1 MNNLLKDKIQMEA
14 VASWL
19 ESNLKGTFNVSTGVG
34 KTFMFLHCLHKMPK
48 NKDVHLFLAEVT
60 DRKKDL
66 WDDII
71 KYDSIFN
78 TNTLIDYNL
87 KFKTYQSAYKLE
99 GYEFGLVG
107 ADEIHNSL
115 TPEYSKF
122 YFNNKY
128 NAIVGL
134 SATIDINTK
143 YEINNIFI
151 TKGELLNKIAPI
163 CFKYTLTQAKND
175 GVGRNLKVYVINQ
188 ELDDVNKT
196 IKAGNQYKSFYQTE
210 KTAYDYWNKEH
221 KKSWFIEDE
230 EMKSLKIRITS
241 TKRSNLLFNLPSK
254 INTVKELL
262 SNIKGKTIIF
272 GNSLDSLLQITPNV
286 VSSRYSED
294 ENKAIRE
301 AFEAD
306 KIQTIGSFKKLRQ
319 GENLSG
325 LDNCI
330 IMSYFS
336 SEGHQIQQWGR
347 LRPNDDKVGNVFILL
362 TKATQEEVW
371 FSKMMENM
379 NDFTIINC
387 DNIEDC
393 INKYKENEK
402 IINNIN

>member
-1 MNNLLKDKIQMEA
+1 MDKRNLIHEEA
-14 VASWL
+14 VGSWI
-19 ESNLKGTFNVSTGVG
+19 NANKCGTLNISTGIG
-34 KTFMFLHCLHKMPK
+34 KTFCFLHCLHKMPK

-188 ELDDVNKT
+188 ELDNVNKT
-196 IKAGNQYKSFYQTE
+196 IKAGNQFKSFFQTE
-210 KTAYDYWNKEH
+210 KQAYDYWDKEH
-221 KKSWFIEDE
+221 KKSWFIEDP

-254 INTVKELL
+254 VNTVKELL

-272 GNSLDSLLQITPNV
+272 GNSLDSLLQITPDV

-301 AFEAD
+301 AFEANS
-306 KIQTIGSFKKLRQ
+306 IQTIGSFKKLRQ
-319 GENLSG
+319 GANLNG

-336 SEGHQIQQWGR
+336 SEGHQVQQWGR
-347 LRPNDDKVGNVFILL
+347 LRPNDGKVGNVFILL
-362 TKATQEEVW
+362 TKETQETVW
-371 FSKMMENM
+371 FEKMTKDLQ
-379 NDFTIINC
+379 DFEFIYC
-387 DNIEDC
+387 DNLEDC
-393 INKYKENEK
+393 IKKYKENEK
-402 IINNIN
+402 KSNNY

>member
-107 ADEIHNSL
+107 ADEIHCSL
-115 TPEYSKF
+115 TEQYSKF

-128 NAIVGL
+128 QAIVGL

-143 YEINNIFI
+143 YEIDNIFI
-151 TKGELLNKIAPI
+151 TKGDLLNKIAPI

-175 GVGRNLKVYVINQ
+175 GVGRNLKVYVISQ
-188 ELDDVNKT
+188 ELDNVNKT
-196 IKAGNQYKSFYQTE
+196 IKAGNKVKSFLQTE
-210 KTAYDYWNKEH
+210 KQAYDYWDKEH
-221 KKSWFIEDE
+221 KKSWFIEDP

-262 SNIKGKTIIF
+262 SNIEGKTIIF
-272 GNSLDSLLQITPNV
+272 GNSLDSLLQITPDV

-301 AFEAD
+301 AFEAN

-319 GENLSG
+319 GANLSG

-336 SEGHQIQQWGR
+336 SEGHQVQQWGR

-362 TKATQEEVW
+362 TKETQETVW
-371 FSKMMENM
+371 FEKMTKDLQ
-379 NDFTIINC
+379 DFEFIYC
-387 DNIEDC
+387 DSLEDC
-393 INKYKENEK
+393 IKKYKENE
-402 IINNIN
+402 

>member
-14 VASWL
+14 LASWL

-66 WDDII
+66 WDDIK

-78 TNTLIDYNL
+78 TKTLIDYNL
-87 KFKTYQSAYKLE
+87 KFKTYQSAYKLKN
-99 GYEFGLVG
+99 YEFGLVG

-122 YFNNKY
+122 YFNNIYK
-128 NAIVGL
+128 AIVGL
-134 SATIDINTK
+134 SATIDLNTK
-143 YEINNIFI
+143 YEADNNQFI
-151 TKGELLNKIAPI
+151 TKGELLNKVAPI
-163 CFKYTLTQAKND
+163 CFKYTITQAKND
-175 GVGRNLKVYVINQ
+175 GVGRNLKVYVISQ
-188 ELDDVNKT
+188 ELDSVNKT
-196 IKAGNQYKSFYQTE
+196 IKAGNHIKSFFQTE
-210 KTAYDYWNKEH
+210 KTAYDYWDKEH
-221 KKSWFIEDE
+221 KKSWFIEDP

-262 SNIKGKTIIF
+262 SNIEGKTIIF
-272 GNSLDSLLQITPNV
+272 GNSLDSLLKITPNV
-286 VSSRYSED
+286 VSSKYSED

-301 AFEAD
+301 AFD
-306 KIQTIGSFKKLRQ
+306 KNQIQTIGSFKKLRQ
-319 GENLSG
+319 GANLNG

-336 SEGHQIQQWGR
+336 SEGHQVQQWGR
-347 LRPNDDKVGNVFILL
+347 LRPNDGKIGNVFILL
-362 TKATQEEVW
+362 TKNTQEEVW
-371 FSKMMENM
+371 FEKMTKDLQ
-379 NDFTIINC
+379 DFEFIYC
-387 DNIEDC
+387 DNLEDC
-393 INKYKENEK
+393 IKKLRENE
-402 IINNIN
+402 

>member
-14 VASWL
+14 LASWL

-34 KTFMFLHCLHKMPK
+34 KTFMFLHCLHKIPK

-78 TNTLIDYNL
+78 TNTLQDYNL

-99 GYEFGLVG
+99 GYEFGLIG

-128 NAIVGL
+128 QAIVGL

-143 YEINNIFI
+143 YEINNTFI

-188 ELDDVNKT
+188 ELDNVNKT
-196 IKAGNQYKSFYQTE
+196 IKAGNQFKSFFQTE
-210 KTAYDYWNKEH
+210 KQAYDYWDKEH
-221 KKSWFIEDE
+221 KKSWFIEDP

-254 INTVKELL
+254 VNTVKQLL

-306 KIQTIGSFKKLRQ
+306 KIQTIGSFRKLMQ
-319 GENLSG
+319 GANLDN

-330 IMSYFS
+330 IMSYYS
-336 SEGHQIQQWGR
+336 SEGHLTQKIGR
-347 LRPNDDKVGNVFILL
+347 LRKNGEKIGNVFILL
-362 TKATQEEVW
+362 TKDTQETTW
-371 FSKMMENM
+371 FQKMMENM

-387 DNIEDC
+387 NDINDC
-393 INKYKENEK
+393 IKKYKENE
-402 IINNIN
+402 